1 MKYLAWS
8 ALLPAAVAALSM
20 GSAPSAQ
27 AADPPDSW
35 TNQRVLSCDGAP
47 VETYLTPAGF
57 GSAFHV
63 VGSTDIIKPK
73 HVEVVFPD
81 GTGPV
86 TTVDTPGFNRNGLD
100 TVHCTYTDPA
110 GLFVDFVGVRR

>member
-1 MKYLAWS
+1 MSRLAPDVYLEEVSSVLGLSSESQPQWRRSSYGGSEDMKHLSRLAACAA
-8 ALLPAAVAALSM
+8 ALAALSM

-57 GSAFHV
+57 GGAFHV
-63 VGSTDIIKPK
+63 VGTAGAAMRRLPCSLAA
-73 HVEVVFPD
+73 PD
-81 GTGPV
+81 
-86 TTVDTPGFNRNGLD
+86 R
-100 TVHCTYTDPA
+100 
-110 GLFVDFVGVRR
+110 

>member
-1 MKYLAWS
+1 MKHLPRLAACAA
-8 ALLPAAVAALSM
+8 ALAALSM

-35 TNQRVLSCDGAP
+35 TNQRVLSCDGET

-73 HVEVVFPD
+73 HVEVVFPG

-86 TTVDTPGFNRNGLD
+86 TTVDTPGFDRNGLD

-110 GLFVDFVGVRR
+110 GLFVDFVGVQR